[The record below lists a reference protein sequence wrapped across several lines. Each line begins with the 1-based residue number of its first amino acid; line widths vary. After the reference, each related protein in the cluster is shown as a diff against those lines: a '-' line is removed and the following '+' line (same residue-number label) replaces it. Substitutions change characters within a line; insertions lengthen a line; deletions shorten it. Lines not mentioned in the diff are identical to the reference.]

1 MSPDASTV
9 QRQPTWQ
16 PEVLEGLRRQ
26 LDDEHGVMIAE
37 IVALYLS
44 QAADLLDKMSVAVE
58 DADTNQ
64 LSELAHSLK
73 GSTLAVGGA
82 RLAVLCSRIE
92 LGAYPE
98 RQLVNAVQSVRDE
111 YDALAAALSSHYH
124 RQDRNSR
131 G

>member
-9 QRQPTWQ
+9 PQPTWQ

-26 LDDEHGVMIAE
+26 LGDEQGLMIAE

-44 QAADLLDKMSVAVE
+44 QAADLLDTMSVAVT
-58 DADTNQ
+58 DPDTNQ
-64 LSELAHSLK
+64 LPELAHSLK
-73 GSTLAVGGA
+73 GSTLTVGGA
-82 RLAVLCSRIE
+82 RLAALCQAIE

-98 RQLVNAVQSVRDE
+98 SELAEAVQSVRDE
-111 YDALAAALSSHYH
+111 FDVLAAALSSHW
-124 RQDRNSR
+124 QLPDRSSR